1 MNSSAFA
8 RRFFVAC
15 DGAVTRAPDARF
27 SDETERYQ
35 EAKVMLSRSI
45 RRRRRLPA
53 ALLAVTMLMVTTGGL
68 AVDTATAS
76 ADSDTV
82 AQAASENWAGYVV
95 KSSTGSSFSTV
106 SGSWVQPTV
115 TSSSSSTSGYSAF
128 WVGLGGSSGESGS
141 LEQTGTAGEWVNG
154 QAVYYA
160 WYELLPAAQ
169 VKLDLAIH
177 AGDHMSG
184 SVTVQGS
191 SVTIHLVDETSGGSV
206 TKTLSMSNPDT
217 SSAEWIAEAPAAQSQ
232 SGDYQTLPLA
242 NFGTVTFTG
251 ASATAGGHTGAI
263 SDSNWTAEQVNLVSA
278 DGSAIAYPG
287 AQGFDPASAVSA
299 SGASA
304 AASASSLSSDGTSFS
319 VSYQA
324 PSDSGASQRDPQQAT
339 GSSGD
344 GYGYGGYGSGRYG
357 YGYGGYGNGGYGY
370 GGSGDGGYGPPGFLQ

>member
-1 MNSSAFA
+1 
-8 RRFFVAC
+8 
-15 DGAVTRAPDARF
+15 
-27 SDETERYQ
+27 
-35 EAKVMLSRSI
+35 MLSRSV
-45 RRRRRLPA
+45 RPRRRLPA
-53 ALLAVTMLMVTTGGL
+53 ALLAVTMTMMMTGGL
-68 AVDTATAS
+68 AVDAANAS
-76 ADSDTV
+76 ADGGSV

-106 SGSWVQPTV
+106 SGSWIQPTV

-177 AGDHMSG
+177 AGDHMSA

-191 SVTIHLVDETSGGSV
+191 SVTIHLVDETTGGSV
-206 TKTLSMSNPDT
+206 TKTLSMSNPDM
-217 SSAEWIAEAPAAQSQ
+217 SSAEWIAEAPAAQSE

-242 NFGTVTFTG
+242 NFGTVTFTD
-251 ASATAGGHTGAI
+251 ASATAGGHTGSI
-263 SDSNWTAEQVNLVSA
+263 SDSNWTAEQVNLVSG
-278 DGSAIAYPG
+278 DGAAGAYP
-287 AQGFDPASAVSA
+287 AARGFDPASALPA

-304 AASASSLSSDGTSFS
+304 AASATSLSSDGTSFS

-324 PSDSGASQRDPQQAT
+324 SSDSAASQGDPQQGT

-344 GYGYGGYGSGRYG
+344 GYGYGGYGAGGYGNSGDG
-357 YGYGGYGNGGYGY
+357 YDGSGYGGYGNGGYGP
-370 GGSGDGGYGPPGFLQ
+370 SGFLQ